1 MNLLSKLKLTQ
12 KVTFLT
18 IGSVLVCMIALATA
32 TWSTISTKIKSDIL
46 QQQSISIRVASQVFE
61 TSIPDVTVSRDAS
74 GGISRLSMKAIPEFA
89 DHSMIDRVG
98 SITGETA
105 TVFAWDDA
113 SKDFWRKTTNITKP
127 DGSRAIGTPLGKN
140 GAVYPVVTQ
149 GKTFVGEAV
158 ILGIP
163 YYTLYQP
170 IFSASN
176 EVTGI
181 LYVGIQKER
190 VQSILSEVS
199 HSLLVSS
206 IVVGVLI
213 VAFAFFAGRRMMK
226 PLPIMTSLL
235 ASIARDEKISK
246 IPFKGR
252 KDEIGD
258 MADAV
263 AVLNE
268 KNMHRI
274 ELEQHKA
281 ENDKDRELRESRILQ
296 TVTAFDHDIQAI
308 LQAVAENSKNMEGT
322 AQRLTEI
329 AETTAEQSSSASAVS
344 NEAAS
349 NVQTVASASEE
360 LSASIGEISQ
370 QLGKTRTVVS
380 LASQESISTNE
391 KVESLDMAAQ
401 KIGEVVSLI
410 QAIAE
415 QTNLL
420 ALNATI
426 EAARA
431 GEAGKGF
438 AVVAAEVKE
447 LANQTSKATE
457 EISNHI
463 SGIQTSS
470 QEAVVAISKISETM
484 AEVDEYT
491 NSIAVAVEQQGS
503 ATHEISSNVQQASQ
517 GTSEVSER
525 MASVSSSVADTHQSA
540 ENVLSSSRNAAQQA
554 LQLRDR
560 IENFLKDIQAA

>member
-18 IGSVLVCMIALATA
+18 IGSVLICMIALATA
-32 TWSTISTKIKSDIL
+32 TWSTISTKIKSDVL

-61 TSIPDVTVSRDAS
+61 ASLPDVTVTRDAS
-74 GGISRLSMKAIPEFA
+74 GGISRLAMKEIPAFSNH
-89 DHSMIDRVG
+89 DMIDRIG

-105 TVFAWDDA
+105 TVFAWDQE
-113 SKDFWRKTTNITKP
+113 SRDFWRKTTNIKKP
-127 DGSRAIGTPLGKN
+127 DGKRAIGTPLGQN

-158 ILGIP
+158 ILGVP

-176 EVTGI
+176 EVNGI

-190 VQSILSEVS
+190 VQSILSDVLQ
-199 HSLLVSS
+199 SLLISAV
-206 IVVGVLI
+206 VVGALI
-213 VAFAFFAGRRMMK
+213 VGFAFFASRRMMK
-226 PLPIMTSLL
+226 PLPVMTNLL
-235 ASIARDEKISK
+235 AAISRDDKISE
-246 IPFKGR
+246 IPYQSR

-258 MADAV
+258 MAAAV
-263 AVLNE
+263 AVLND
-268 KNMHRI
+268 KNVHRL
-274 ELEQHKA
+274 ELEQNKA
-281 ENDKDRELRESRILQ
+281 ETDKERELREQKMLQ
-296 TVTAFDHDIQAI
+296 TVTAFDHDIQSI
-308 LQAVAENSKNMEGT
+308 LEAVADNSRTMEGT

-329 AETTAEQSSSASAVS
+329 AETTAEQSNSASSVS

-370 QLGKTRTVVS
+370 QLTKTRSVVS
-380 LASQESISTNE
+380 LASDESVATNE

-401 KIGEVVSLI
+401 KIGEVVTLI

-457 EISNHI
+457 EISNQI

-470 QEAVVAISKISETM
+470 QEAVSAISKISETM
-484 AEVDEYT
+484 AEVNEYT
-491 NSIAVAVEQQGS
+491 NSIAAAVEQQGS
-503 ATHEISSNVQQASQ
+503 ATQEISSNVQQASV
-517 GTSEVSER
+517 GTSEVNQR

-540 ENVLSSSRNAAQQA
+540 ENVLEASRNAAEQA
-554 LQLRDR
+554 KQLRSR
-560 IENFLKDIQAA
+560 IESFLKDIQAA

>member
-18 IGSVLVCMIALATA
+18 IGSVLICMIALATA
-32 TWSTISTKIKSDIL
+32 TWSTISTKIKSDVL

-61 TSIPDVTVSRDAS
+61 ASLPDVTVTRDAS
-74 GGISRLSMKAIPEFA
+74 GGISRLVMKEIPAFS
-89 DHSMIDRVG
+89 DHDMIDRIG

-105 TVFAWDDA
+105 TVFAWDDQ
-113 SKDFWRKTTNITKP
+113 SRDFWRKTTNIKKP
-127 DGSRAIGTPLGKN
+127 DGKRAIGTPLGQN

-149 GKTFVGEAV
+149 GKAFVGEAV
-158 ILGIP
+158 ILGVP

-176 EVTGI
+176 EVNGI

-190 VQSILSEVS
+190 VQSILSDVLQ
-199 HSLLVSS
+199 SLLISAV
-206 IVVGVLI
+206 VVGALI
-213 VAFAFFAGRRMMK
+213 VAFAFFASQRMMK
-226 PLPIMTSLL
+226 PLPVMTNLL
-235 ASIARDEKISK
+235 AAISRDDKISE
-246 IPFKGR
+246 IPYQSRG
-252 KDEIGD
+252 DEIGD
-258 MADAV
+258 MAAAV

-268 KNMHRI
+268 KNVHRL

-281 ENDKDRELRESRILQ
+281 ETDKERELREQKMLQ
-296 TVTAFDHDIQAI
+296 TVTAFDHDIQSI
-308 LQAVAENSKNMEGT
+308 LEAVAENSRTMEGT

-329 AETTAEQSSSASAVS
+329 AETTAEQSNSASSVS

-370 QLGKTRTVVS
+370 QLTKTRSVVS
-380 LASQESISTNE
+380 LASDESVATNE

-401 KIGEVVSLI
+401 KIGEVVTLI

-457 EISNHI
+457 EISNQI

-470 QEAVVAISKISETM
+470 QEAVSAISKISETM
-484 AEVDEYT
+484 AEVNEYT
-491 NSIAVAVEQQGS
+491 NSIAAAVEQQGS
-503 ATHEISSNVQQASQ
+503 ATMEISSNVQQASV
-517 GTSEVSER
+517 GTSEVNER

-540 ENVLSSSRNAAQQA
+540 ENVLEASRNAAEQA
-554 LQLRDR
+554 MQLRSR
-560 IENFLKDIQAA
+560 IESFLKDIQAA

>member
-18 IGSVLVCMIALATA
+18 IGSVLICMIALATA
-32 TWSTISTKIKSDIL
+32 TWSTISTKIKSDVL

-61 TSIPDVTVSRDAS
+61 ASLPDVTVTRDAS
-74 GGISRLSMKAIPEFA
+74 GGISRLVMKEIPAFS
-89 DHSMIDRVG
+89 DHDMIDRIG

-105 TVFAWDDA
+105 TVFAWDDQ
-113 SKDFWRKTTNITKP
+113 SRDFWRKTTNIKKP
-127 DGSRAIGTPLGKN
+127 DGKRAIGTPLGQN

-149 GKTFVGEAV
+149 GKAFVGEAV
-158 ILGIP
+158 ILGVP

-176 EVTGI
+176 EVNGI

-190 VQSILSEVS
+190 VQSILSDVLQ
-199 HSLLVSS
+199 SLLISAV
-206 IVVGVLI
+206 VVGALI
-213 VAFAFFAGRRMMK
+213 VAFAFFASQRMMK
-226 PLPIMTSLL
+226 PLPVMTNLL
-235 ASIARDEKISK
+235 AAISRDDKISE
-246 IPFKGR
+246 IPYQSRG
-252 KDEIGD
+252 DEIGD
-258 MADAV
+258 MAAAV

-268 KNMHRI
+268 KNVHRL

-281 ENDKDRELRESRILQ
+281 ETDKERELREQKMLQ
-296 TVTAFDHDIQAI
+296 TVTAFDHDIQSI
-308 LQAVAENSKNMEGT
+308 LEAVADNSRTMEGT

-329 AETTAEQSSSASAVS
+329 AETTAEQSNSASSVS

-370 QLGKTRTVVS
+370 QLTKTRSVVS
-380 LASQESISTNE
+380 LASDESVATNE

-401 KIGEVVSLI
+401 KIGEVVTLI

-438 AVVAAEVKE
+438 AVVAAESQGAGQPDVQGHRGD
-447 LANQTSKATE
+447 LQPDFR
-457 EISNHI
+457 HPDLI
-463 SGIQTSS
+463 SGSGICHFQ
-470 QEAVVAISKISETM
+470 
-484 AEVDEYT
+484 D
-491 NSIAVAVEQQGS
+491 
-503 ATHEISSNVQQASQ
+503 
-517 GTSEVSER
+517 
-525 MASVSSSVADTHQSA
+525 
-540 ENVLSSSRNAAQQA
+540 L
-554 LQLRDR
+554 
-560 IENFLKDIQAA
+560 

>member
-329 AETTAEQSSSASAVS
+329 AEATAEQSSSASAVS

>member
-18 IGSVLVCMIALATA
+18 IGSVLICMISLATA
-32 TWSTISTKIKSDIL
+32 TWSTISNKIKSDVL

-61 TSIPDVTVSRDAS
+61 ASLPDVTVTRDAS
-74 GGISRLSMKAIPEFA
+74 GGISRLVMKEIPAFS
-89 DHSMIDRVG
+89 DHDMIDRIG

-105 TVFAWDDA
+105 TVFAWDQE
-113 SKDFWRKTTNITKP
+113 SRDFWRKTTNIKKP
-127 DGSRAIGTPLGKN
+127 DGKRAIGTPLGQN

-158 ILGIP
+158 ILGVP

-176 EVTGI
+176 EVNGI

-190 VQSILSEVS
+190 VQSILSDVLQ
-199 HSLLVSS
+199 SLLISAV
-206 IVVGVLI
+206 VVGALI
-213 VAFAFFAGRRMMK
+213 VGFAFFASRRMMK
-226 PLPIMTSLL
+226 PLPVMTNLL
-235 ASIARDEKISK
+235 AAISRDDKISE
-246 IPFKGR
+246 IPYQSR

-258 MADAV
+258 MAAAV
-263 AVLNE
+263 AVLND
-268 KNMHRI
+268 KNVHRL
-274 ELEQHKA
+274 ELEQNKA
-281 ENDKDRELRESRILQ
+281 ETDKERELREQKMLQ
-296 TVTAFDHDIQAI
+296 TVTAFDHDIQSI
-308 LQAVAENSKNMEGT
+308 LEAVADNSRTMEGT

-329 AETTAEQSSSASAVS
+329 AETTAEQSNSASSVS

-370 QLGKTRTVVS
+370 QLTKTRSVVS
-380 LASQESISTNE
+380 LASDESVATNE

-401 KIGEVVSLI
+401 KIGEVVTLI

-457 EISNHI
+457 EISNQI

-470 QEAVVAISKISETM
+470 QEAVSAISKISETM
-484 AEVDEYT
+484 AEVNEYT
-491 NSIAVAVEQQGS
+491 NSIAAAVEQQGS
-503 ATHEISSNVQQASQ
+503 ATQEISSNVQQASV
-517 GTSEVSER
+517 GTSEVNQR

-540 ENVLSSSRNAAQQA
+540 ENVLEASRNAAEQA
-554 LQLRDR
+554 KQLRSR
-560 IENFLKDIQAA
+560 IESFLKDIQAA

>member
-18 IGSVLVCMIALATA
+18 IGSVLICMIALATA
-32 TWSTISTKIKSDIL
+32 TWSTISTKIKSDVL

-61 TSIPDVTVSRDAS
+61 ASLPDVTVTRDAS
-74 GGISRLSMKAIPEFA
+74 GGISRLVMKEIPAFS
-89 DHSMIDRVG
+89 DHDMIDRIG

-105 TVFAWDDA
+105 TVFAWDDQ
-113 SKDFWRKTTNITKP
+113 SRDFWRKTTNIKKP
-127 DGSRAIGTPLGKN
+127 DGKRAIGTPLGQN

-149 GKTFVGEAV
+149 GKAFVGEAV
-158 ILGIP
+158 ILGVP

-176 EVTGI
+176 EVNGI

-190 VQSILSEVS
+190 VQSILSDVLQ
-199 HSLLVSS
+199 SLLISAV
-206 IVVGVLI
+206 VVGALI
-213 VAFAFFAGRRMMK
+213 VAFAFFASQRMMK
-226 PLPIMTSLL
+226 PLPVMTNLL
-235 ASIARDEKISK
+235 AAISRDDKISE
-246 IPFKGR
+246 IPYQSRG
-252 KDEIGD
+252 DEIGD
-258 MADAV
+258 MAAAV

-268 KNMHRI
+268 KNVHRL

-281 ENDKDRELRESRILQ
+281 ETDKERELREQKMLQ
-296 TVTAFDHDIQAI
+296 TVTAFDHDIQSI
-308 LQAVAENSKNMEGT
+308 LEAVADNSRTMEGT

-329 AETTAEQSSSASAVS
+329 AETTAEQSNSASSVS

-370 QLGKTRTVVS
+370 QLTKTRSVVS
-380 LASQESISTNE
+380 LASDESVATNE

-401 KIGEVVSLI
+401 KIGEVVTLI

-457 EISNHI
+457 EISNQI

-470 QEAVVAISKISETM
+470 QEAVSAISKISETM
-484 AEVDEYT
+484 AEVNEYT
-491 NSIAVAVEQQGS
+491 NSIAAAVEQQGS
-503 ATHEISSNVQQASQ
+503 ATMEISSNVQQASV
-517 GTSEVSER
+517 GTSEVNER

-540 ENVLSSSRNAAQQA
+540 ENVLEASRNAAEQA
-554 LQLRDR
+554 MQLRSR
-560 IENFLKDIQAA
+560 IESFLKDIQAA